1 MEGNNGLIPYP
12 IILYPVIKALSYIIK
27 VMLTYS
33 IINFSWLSCSFMKC
47 RWNRKSKWI
56 WFKMW
61 LWPKWTYHWLET
73 CMFLRKSV
81 SRCAKTLLRSLSA
94 MFVNHVVHVESF
106 RMILNLNESKEFTTG
121 QSWNHFYELLKNK
134 GVATY

>member
-1 MEGNNGLIPYP
+1 M
-12 IILYPVIKALSYIIK
+12 IKALSYIIK

-33 IINFSWLSCSFMKC
+33 IINFSWLSCSSMKC
-47 RWNRKSKWI
+47 RCNKKSKWI
-56 WFKMW
+56 WFQIW

-73 CMFLRKSV
+73 CMFLLKSV

-94 MFVNHVVHVESF
+94 LFVNHVVHVESF

-121 QSWNHFYELLKNK
+121 QSWNHFYELLKIREWRLISFEEK
-134 GVATY
+134 IMIVIISFL